1 MLIYEIHLQTKHSGT
16 SHTLAALREKYWV
29 LRGCQTVKCVLKSC
43 KICAKLDRLQFSSIV
58 TADLPL
64 IRVSEGPPFTHTR
77 VDYAGPLYTHERTS
91 NTNKVDKCYICVF
104 ICASTRAIHL
114 ELAPHL
120 AVESIC

>member
-1 MLIYEIHLQTKHSGT
+1 M
-16 SHTLAALREKYWV
+16 
-29 LRGCQTVKCVLKSC
+29 KCVLKSC

-104 ICASTRAIHL
+104 ICASTRAMHL
-114 ELAPHL
+114 ELAPDL
-120 AVESIC
+120 SVQSFLLMFQRFAACRGLPTTLVSDNA